1 MVLVLAPIAFFAALR
16 PAAPRVVASSASAA
30 LSNNCDVHFVVNA
43 TTPLIAEAFGPSVSA
58 RCVDAVVVDE
68 ATPLIAQAFGPGISS
83 APHEL
88 QVHSVCVAREPA
100 TAIASVTTAATCV
113 AITESKPRVSS
124 SSPPSIL
131 NKALDVVRHASSRV
145 IKIVSSLLFGVAAI
159 TATSAPT
166 HAVVAAVASTAASLT
181 NNSTALS
188 EQERNLVSTGINSHD
203 TCIEAT
209 DIPAPRPLHA
219 PVSPAASLITLA
231 TGPSKSSASVRLH
244 DRPHV
249 HATADTCLITHDAGS
264 SGTSAVETSDNI
276 KVEAADASPPLD
288 TSTLMSCSATE
299 LRPDEA
305 DQEVNKTNDENVNE
319 DNNEKVNET
328 KDEEVNRMNHEE
340 ISETNDEDISEN
352 RITPFVSQIE
362 ARHRRYHP
370 LAQTIA
376 TTTAHPDGLCVCAE
390 VPQTTTIAFQ
400 LAAQLLPDANAV
412 EALMC
417 RIVRTTTPKSKQSES
432 PPKQVPSSLQSSS
445 PFAPSTLGQ
454 CQTTSDTPRLIT
466 PYRIRVAGGVTGSVA
481 ARMSGRPKRNWRAL
495 LKLTHLTV

>member
-16 PAAPRVVASSASAA
+16 PAAPRVVASSVSAA
-30 LSNNCDVHFVVNA
+30 LSNNCDVHFVVDA
-43 TTPLIAEAFGPSVSA
+43 TTPLIAQAFGPSISA

-68 ATPLIAQAFGPGISS
+68 ATALIAQAFGPGISS

-88 QVHSVCVAREPA
+88 QVHSVRVAP
-100 TAIASVTTAATCV
+100 
-113 AITESKPRVSS
+113 
-124 SSPPSIL
+124 
-131 NKALDVVRHASSRV
+131 
-145 IKIVSSLLFGVAAI
+145 
-159 TATSAPT
+159 
-166 HAVVAAVASTAASLT
+166 
-181 NNSTALS
+181 
-188 EQERNLVSTGINSHD
+188 
-203 TCIEAT
+203 
-209 DIPAPRPLHA
+209 
-219 PVSPAASLITLA
+219 SLITLA

-249 HATADTCLITHDAGS
+249 HATTDTCLITHDAGS

-299 LRPDEA
+299 LRLDEA

-319 DNNEKVNET
+319 NNNEKVNET
-328 KDEEVNRMNHEE
+328 KDEEVNPMNHEE
-340 ISETNDEDISEN
+340 ISETNDEDISDN
-352 RITPFVSQIE
+352 RITPFVSQND

-390 VPQTTTIAFQ
+390 VPQSTTIAFQ

-417 RIVRTTTPKSKQSES
+417 RIVRTTTPKFKLSES
-432 PPKQVPSSLQSSS
+432 PPQAPAPLQSSS
-445 PFAPSTLGQ
+445 LFAPSTLGQ
-454 CQTTSDTPRLIT
+454 RQTTGETPRLIT

-495 LKLTHLTV
+495 FKLTHLTD